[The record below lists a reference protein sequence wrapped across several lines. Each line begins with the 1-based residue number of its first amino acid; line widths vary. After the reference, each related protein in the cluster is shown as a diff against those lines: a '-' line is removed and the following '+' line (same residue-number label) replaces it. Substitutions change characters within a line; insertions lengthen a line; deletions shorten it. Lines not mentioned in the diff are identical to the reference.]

1 MALRDK
7 VFAALLAVTSDPPLL
22 TVVLATV
29 WPLLA
34 LLNFV
39 MSVPPES
46 VRTPVLGKM
55 FVVGAPEAVK
65 SASNVPALT
74 VVPPE

>member
-1 MALRDK
+1 MAFRFK
-7 VFAALLAVTSDPPLL
+7 VAAALSALTTDPPLL

-29 WPLLA
+29 WALLA

-39 MSVPPES
+39 WSVPPES